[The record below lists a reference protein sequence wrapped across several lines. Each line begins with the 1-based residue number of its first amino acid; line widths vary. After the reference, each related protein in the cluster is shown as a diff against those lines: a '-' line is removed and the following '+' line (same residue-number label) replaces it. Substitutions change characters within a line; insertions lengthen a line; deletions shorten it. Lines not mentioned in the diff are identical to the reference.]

1 MPFEMLGEM
10 EVRPPKGHMS
20 GQSSGQCDVG
30 IGCLEAAEHVLGN
43 LFGFLAIFVTAKQR
57 DVRAYPGS
65 HSLWVV
71 IRSISLSV
79 CVTVTWGLWAH

>member
-1 MPFEMLGEM
+1 MSFELLGEM

-30 IGCLEAAEHVLGN
+30 IGCLEEAEDVLGN
-43 LFGFLAIFVTAKQR
+43 LFGVFFNSFVTAKQR

-71 IRSISLSV
+71 MRSCSQ
-79 CVTVTWGLWAH
+79 